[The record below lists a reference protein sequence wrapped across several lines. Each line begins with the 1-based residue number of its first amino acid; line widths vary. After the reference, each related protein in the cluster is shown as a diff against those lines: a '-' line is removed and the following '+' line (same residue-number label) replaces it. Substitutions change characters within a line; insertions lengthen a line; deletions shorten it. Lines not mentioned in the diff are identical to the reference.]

1 MAQYLRKYVGTYR
14 VKAEY
19 DMVTK
24 DFPRLENGNLDP
36 SFDDLYIDCANKI
49 QIKHHGSNVLCCYI
63 PNKTRGMN
71 LLRKIYQ
78 DKVSETLPEE
88 KTTDEKKYL
97 ENLCRELV
105 EKEILVSAEV
115 LDIEV
120 IFEFKTDMIDYVAKL
135 VKAKTSGANI
145 SPFSTKNLPREP
157 YKIPNKDMEL
167 YAEVMEDFPK
177 RTSAISDKEIPDGTL
192 ITKLNKQFDEIIAAT
207 QEPGFDVN
215 KDRRTKGLKAKEY
228 YHSLGK
234 ETWQQYCEFLRT
246 QSQNT

>member
-1 MAQYLRKYVGTYR
+1 MAGYLRRYVSTYR

-19 DMVTK
+19 DLETK
-24 DFPRLENGNLDP
+24 DFPRLDNGNLDP

-63 PNKTRGMN
+63 PKKHKGMN
-71 LLRKIYQ
+71 ILKKIYQ
-78 DKVSETLPEE
+78 DKVSETFPEE
-88 KTTDEKKYL
+88 KTSDEKKYL

-115 LDIEV
+115 LDFEV
-120 IFEFKTDMIDYVAKL
+120 IFEFKADMIEYIAKL
-135 VKAKTSGANI
+135 VGAKTSGANI
-145 SPFSTKNLPREP
+145 SPFSSKNLPREP
-157 YKIPNKDMEL
+157 YKIPDKDMKL
-167 YAEVMEDFPK
+167 YAKVMEDFPTRVSPLNGK
-177 RTSAISDKEIPDGTL
+177 DIPDGTL
-192 ITKLNKQFDEIIAAT
+192 ITKLNKQFDEVIAAT